1 MRNISSRRRRSQK
14 KDSGWGWVISI
25 AIAIAIAIFVR
36 TFIFE
41 PIRVDGESMSPTLHS
56 HQSLGVEKVSRYFG
70 LPKRGE
76 IVIVHYPKSDDAFVK
91 RVIGLPGDTIEIKDS
106 TVYLNGQPLD
116 EDYVSPAPYNNMD
129 PFTVP
134 ADSIFVMGD
143 NRANSQDSRYVGPI
157 SKDAIIGHALFI
169 IWPLNEIRW
178 VD

>member
-1 MRNISSRRRRSQK
+1 MRNVSKSNK
-14 KDSGWGWVISI
+14 KESGWGWVISI
-25 AIAIAIAIFVR
+25 AIAIGIAIFVR
-36 TFIFE
+36 TFVFE

-56 HQSLGVEKVSRYFG
+56 HQSLGVEKVSRYFE
-70 LPKRGE
+70 LPERGQ

-91 RVIGLPGDTIEIKDS
+91 RVIGLPGETVEIKDS
-106 TVYLNGQPLD
+106 TVYINGEPLT
-116 EDYVSPAPYNNMD
+116 EDYTSKERYNDLNAVV
-129 PFTVP
+129 VP
-134 ADSIFVMGD
+134 ADTIFVMGD